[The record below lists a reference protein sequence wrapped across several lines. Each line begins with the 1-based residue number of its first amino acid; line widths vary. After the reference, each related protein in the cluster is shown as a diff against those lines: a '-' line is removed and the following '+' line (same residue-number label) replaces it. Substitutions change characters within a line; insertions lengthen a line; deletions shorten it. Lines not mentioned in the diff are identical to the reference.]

1 MLTTRVSCSASAATT
16 NIPAKPDVESKTW
29 VAMVSGLS
37 VGSESAPLDLKAQLL
52 VEWLMGE
59 DGGVVVS
66 LVLLYPC

>member
-1 MLTTRVSCSASAATT
+1 
-16 NIPAKPDVESKTW
+16 
-29 VAMVSGLS
+29 MVSGLS